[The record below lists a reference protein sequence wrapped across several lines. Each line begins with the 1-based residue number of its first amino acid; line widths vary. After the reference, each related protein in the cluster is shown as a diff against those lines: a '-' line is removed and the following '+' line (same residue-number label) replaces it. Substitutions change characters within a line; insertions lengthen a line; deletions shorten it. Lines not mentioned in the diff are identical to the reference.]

1 MTAAGLHPTHLRYN
15 PHETLA
21 AFQARQR
28 HAYQAGK
35 TAWRAG
41 RINAQALQLYEE
53 LVRYVGANTCAW
65 VKEETLARELDRSV
79 STIKRWMQQLVQA
92 QLIRRGRRFG
102 ATSLT
107 FLTAYD
113 PVDAAAVQDDAQD
126 ATQAAPVAGHT
137 PEAPAT
143 AQDAP

>member
-1 MTAAGLHPTHLRYN
+1 MTAASLPPAHLRCN
-15 PHETLA
+15 PHETLT

-35 TAWRAG
+35 AAWREG

-53 LVRYVGANTCAW
+53 LVRYVGANSYAW
-65 VKEETLARELDRSV
+65 VKEETLASDLGRSV
-79 STIKRWMQQLVQA
+79 SRIKRWMQQLVQA

-107 FLTAYD
+107 ALTAYD
-113 PVDAAAVQDDAQD
+113 AADPEPDDSWD
-126 ATQAAPVAGHT
+126 VAPPT
-137 PEAPAT
+137 LP
-143 AQDAP
+143 

>member
-1 MTAAGLHPTHLRYN
+1 MTTASLHPTQLRYN

-35 TAWRAG
+35 AAWHARQ
-41 RINAQALQLYEE
+41 INAQALQLYEE
-53 LVRYVGANTCAW
+53 LVRYVGANTYAW
-65 VKEETLARELDRSV
+65 VKEETLASDLGRSV

-107 FLTAYD
+107 SLTTYD
-113 PVDAAAVQDDAQD
+113 PADPAPEPDDARDAAPPTV
-126 ATQAAPVAGHT
+126 PL
-137 PEAPAT
+137 
-143 AQDAP
+143 